1 MPTYKRMIKLS
12 PKAYCFGIL
21 IFTLSSCFSSQRFAD
36 CEKVMTRVSSC
47 GDSLAINAYIS
58 LTTEYLNEHN
68 ESWPIDSCDV
78 YSIYESFMYKKTQ
91 LSLRDGRIFAED
103 DFRTVK
109 ITKKIGQYNVYSRY
123 KKNCP
128 VIMKI
133 IFDENLLKGV
143 VVVEDVF
150 IYTRYIEKRG
160 NGTWQLKK
168 IKNGI

>member
-1 MPTYKRMIKLS
+1 MCLKMINLYQKIF
-12 PKAYCFGIL
+12 CFGIL
-21 IFTLSSCFSSQRFAD
+21 IFTLSSCFSSQRIAD
-36 CEKVMTRVSSC
+36 CEKVMASASSY

-91 LSLRDGRIFAED
+91 LSLHDGRIFAED
-103 DFRTVK
+103 DFRAVK

-123 KKNCP
+123 KKCP
-128 VIMKI
+128 IIRKI
-133 IFDENLLKGV
+133 IFEENLLKGV
-143 VVVEDVF
+143 VVEDIF

-160 NGTWQLKK
+160 NGTWHLKK
-168 IKNGI
+168 SRMVSKKFV